1 MRSTSMHFGMD
12 KVPIVLGAVFVA
24 IVLLA
29 IYIRGGPAR
38 AAKGRPEGARHL
50 GWALLFLT
58 SGRVP
63 PPPPETQI
71 EVELN
76 GEKDRGASDPLRD
89 PPEGGPSSR
98 P

>member
-1 MRSTSMHFGMD
+1 MHFSVD
-12 KVPIVLGAVFVA
+12 KLPILLGAAFIA
-24 IVLLA
+24 IVALA
-29 IYIRGGPAR
+29 IYVMGGPAR
-38 AAKGRPEGARHL
+38 VAKGRSEGARHL

-63 PPPPETQI
+63 PPPPDTQI
-71 EVELN
+71 ELELN

-89 PPEGGPSSR
+89 YPEDGPSSR

>member
-1 MRSTSMHFGMD
+1 MRFSLNEI
-12 KVPIVLGAVFVA
+12 PIILGTVFVGV
-24 IVLLA
+24 VLLA
-29 IYIRGGPAR
+29 IYIKGGPGR
-38 AAKGRPEGARHL
+38 VAKGRSEGARHF

-71 EVELN
+71 ETELN
-76 GEKDRGASDPLRD
+76 GEKDRAASDPLRGYPGD
-89 PPEGGPSSR
+89 GPASR

>member
-1 MRSTSMHFGMD
+1 MPFSMN
-12 KVPIVLGAVFVA
+12 KLPLILGAVFVG

-29 IYIRGGPAR
+29 IYVMGGPAR
-38 AAKGRPEGARHL
+38 AAKGRSEGARHL

-71 EVELN
+71 ETELN

-89 PPEGGPSSR
+89 YPEDDPSSR
-98 P
+98 R